1 VCGTVWRWW
10 WHSGGG
16 GARGLRS
23 CRVVVLLLSLSLFAL
38 PSPPTVTSRPT
49 PRSYL
54 VRWCT
59 AYLLA
64 VAAAVVVVVVSL
76 LFFLCHCV
84 ASGMDTEN
92 TTVRRSARQISRPR
106 TPLARVAPAV
116 PALGS
121 SGVVGSARGREQ
133 FASAL
138 AAAANRSLDAAKAS
152 LSLSPSKATV
162 SRAVS
167 DSTRTL
173 PAPAPAIGAFV
184 LSLTSND
191 VASRRCRCS

>member
-1 VCGTVWRWW
+1 MP
-10 WHSGGG
+10 
-16 GARGLRS
+16 
-23 CRVVVLLLSLSLFAL
+23 CRRL
-38 PSPPTVTSRPT
+38 
-49 PRSYL
+49 
-54 VRWCT
+54 
-59 AYLLA
+59 
-64 VAAAVVVVVVSL
+64 VVVVVVVCSPVATNSDQSTDTSFLPRAVVHCISCCRGRGRVRVVSL

>member
-1 VCGTVWRWW
+1 MP
-10 WHSGGG
+10 
-16 GARGLRS
+16 
-23 CRVVVLLLSLSLFAL
+23 CRRL
-38 PSPPTVTSRPT
+38 
-49 PRSYL
+49 
-54 VRWCT
+54 
-59 AYLLA
+59 
-64 VAAAVVVVVVSL
+64 VVVVVVVCSPVATNSDQSSDTSFLPRAVVHCTSLGCCCCRGRGRVRVVSL